1 MIDATHEEIVKAM
14 AYGNDRERIKS
25 CMPSVT
31 DADIDEVTDEE
42 VAVKRAY
49 LREMGYIRD

>member
-14 AYGNDRERIKS
+14 AYGNNRERIKS

-31 DADIDEVTDEE
+31 DAGIDEVTDEE
-42 VAVKRAY
+42 VTVKRAY
-49 LREMGYIRD
+49 LREMGCIK

>member
-1 MIDATHEEIVKAM
+1 MMIDAIHEEIVKAM
-14 AYGNDRERIKS
+14 AYGHDRERIKS

-42 VAVKRAY
+42 VTVKRAY
-49 LREMGYIRD
+49 LREMGYIK